1 MSKDT
6 RLEVVA
12 MSMIILSI
20 VMAGVA
26 FYLTMQNDRYS
37 GPAEVVARE
46 YRDEHRLKVCMIE
59 TWDCRWV
66 EVPRAIYEV
75 AHEGTTVE
83 LDEGEVLY
91 NDNMRP

>member
-46 YRDEHRLKVCMIE
+46 YRDEYRLKVCMIE
-59 TWDCRWV
+59 TGACRWA
-66 EVPRAIYEV
+66 EVPRAIYDV
-75 AHEGTTVE
+75 RHEGTVVD
-83 LDEGEVLY
+83 LDDGKVLY
-91 NDNMRP
+91 TDNMRP

>member
-20 VMAGVA
+20 ILPGVMLY
-26 FYLTMQNDRYS
+26 FLMQNDRYS
-37 GPAEVVARE
+37 GTAEVVARE
-46 YRDEHRLKVCMIE
+46 YRDEYRLKVCMIE
-59 TWDCRWV
+59 TGACRWA

-75 AHEGTTVE
+75 RHEGTVVE
-83 LDEGEVLY
+83 LDDGKVLY
-91 NDNMRP
+91 TDNMRP

>member
-20 VMAGVA
+20 ILTGVA
-26 FYLTMQNDRYS
+26 VYLIMQNERYS
-37 GPAEVVARE
+37 WPAEVVARE
-46 YRDEHRLKVCMIE
+46 YRDEYRLKVCMIE
-59 TWDCRWV
+59 TGACRWA

-75 AHEGTTVE
+75 RHEGTVVE
-83 LDEGEVLY
+83 LDDGKVLY
-91 NDNMRP
+91 TDNMRP

>member
-20 VMAGVA
+20 VLTGVA
-26 FYLTMQNDRYS
+26 VYLIMQNERYS
-37 GPAEVVARE
+37 GPAEVVVRE
-46 YRDEHRLKVCMIE
+46 YRDEYRLKVCMIE
-59 TWDCRWV
+59 TGACRWA

-75 AHEGTTVE
+75 RHEGTVVE
-83 LDEGEVLY
+83 LDDGKVLY
-91 NDNMRP
+91 TDNMRP

>member
-20 VMAGVA
+20 VLTGVA
-26 FYLTMQNDRYS
+26 VYLIMQNERYS

-46 YRDEHRLKVCMIE
+46 YRDEYRLKV
-59 TWDCRWV
+59 
-66 EVPRAIYEV
+66 
-75 AHEGTTVE
+75 
-83 LDEGEVLY
+83 
-91 NDNMRP
+91 

>member
-46 YRDEHRLKVCMIE
+46 YRDEYRLKVCMIE
-59 TWDCRWV
+59 TGACRWA

-75 AHEGTTVE
+75 RHEGTVVE
-83 LDEGEVLY
+83 LDDGKVLY
-91 NDNMRP
+91 TDDMRP

>member
-12 MSMIILSI
+12 ISMIILSI
-20 VMAGVA
+20 VLTGVA
-26 FYLTMQNDRYS
+26 VYLIMQNDRYS
-37 GPAEVVARE
+37 GSAEVVARE

-59 TWDCRWV
+59 TWDCRWS

-75 AHEGTTVE
+75 SHEGTVVE
-83 LDEGEVLY
+83 LDDGKVLY
-91 NDNMRP
+91 TDDMRP

>member
-46 YRDEHRLKVCMIE
+46 YQDEYRLKVCMIE
-59 TWDCRWV
+59 TGACRWA

-75 AHEGTTVE
+75 RHEGTVVD
-83 LDEGEVLY
+83 LDDGKVLY
-91 NDNMRP
+91 TDNMRP